1 MNKEKIDLSKPK
13 KEYEKFQK
21 ESESLVDELK
31 IDKEEQEEEILEEEL
46 EAKFWEDLYKEKL
59 EEVLDDK
66 DFKEAAI
73 GDLEYNIEKIQNG
86 DSEDANYIFEN
97 ISAYKNLEIF
107 KKLSEE
113 KLEQVKDDDNFQ
125 ESAIS
130 NLEYSFQRGQKDNG
144 FYANFAIKNIST
156 YKNLGIFNEIVNK
169 KLEEIKNDENFKQA
183 VINNLEDNIWRG
195 KSNHVSWAMRAIS
208 NCQNLGV
215 FEKVVEEKLDEI
227 KGNES
232 FKRLIIID
240 LENNIQNGQKGD
252 SHSANL
258 VIRTISNYKNISKYY
273 QKLAEEKKAKQAR
286 KEDKDENIPKRPEIK

>member
-97 ISAYKNLEIF
+97 ISAY
-107 KKLSEE
+107 
-113 KLEQVKDDDNFQ
+113 
-125 ESAIS
+125 
-130 NLEYSFQRGQKDNG
+130 
-144 FYANFAIKNIST
+144 
-156 YKNLGIFNEIVNK
+156 
-169 KLEEIKNDENFKQA
+169 
-183 VINNLEDNIWRG
+183 
-195 KSNHVSWAMRAIS
+195 
-208 NCQNLGV
+208 
-215 FEKVVEEKLDEI
+215 
-227 KGNES
+227 
-232 FKRLIIID
+232 
-240 LENNIQNGQKGD
+240 
-252 SHSANL
+252 
-258 VIRTISNYKNISKYY
+258 
-273 QKLAEEKKAKQAR
+273 
-286 KEDKDENIPKRPEIK
+286 